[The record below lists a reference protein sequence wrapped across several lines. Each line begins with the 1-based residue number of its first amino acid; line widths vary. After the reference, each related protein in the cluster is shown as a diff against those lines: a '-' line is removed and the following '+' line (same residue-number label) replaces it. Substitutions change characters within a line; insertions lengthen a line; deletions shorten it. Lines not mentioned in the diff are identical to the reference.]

1 MAKKGKIEVV
11 KELEYKGIKLGQ
23 KIKIGYWAD
32 KEEMIIGVDTED
44 GDFIMS
50 NSGSTHKSGITLKEE
65 IERDGFTGVKI
76 LKGYENIDAFEWSW
90 VDRYDF
96 SLVEEES
103 E

>member
-44 GDFIMS
+44 GDFLMT

-76 LKGYENIDAFEWSW
+76 LKGYEKIDAFEWSW
-90 VDRYDF
+90 VDKDDF
-96 SLVEEES
+96 TVIEEE
-103 E
+103 

>member
-44 GDFIMS
+44 GDFLMT

-90 VDRYDF
+90 IDKDDF
-96 SLVEEES
+96 TVIEEE
-103 E
+103 

>member
-23 KIKIGYWAD
+23 KIKVGYWAD

-90 VDRYDF
+90 VDKDDF
-96 SLVEEES
+96 TVIEEE
-103 E
+103 

>member
-23 KIKIGYWAD
+23 KVKVGYWAD
-32 KEEMIIGVDTED
+32 KEEIVIGADVED
-44 GDFIMS
+44 GDFLIT
-50 NSGSTHKSGITLKEE
+50 NSGVKRKCGITLQEE
-65 IERDGFTGVKI
+65 IERDGYTSVKV
-76 LKGYENIDAFEWSW
+76 LEGYEKIDAFHWGW
-90 VDRYDF
+90 ADRYDF

>member
-23 KIKIGYWAD
+23 KVKVGYWAD
-32 KEEMIIGVDTED
+32 KEEIVIGADTED
-44 GDFIMS
+44 GDFLIT

-90 VDRYDF
+90 VDKDDF
-96 SLVEEES
+96 TVVEEE
-103 E
+103 

>member
-44 GDFIMS
+44 GDFLMT

-90 VDRYDF
+90 VDKDNF
-96 SLVEEES
+96 TVIEEE
-103 E
+103 

>member
-1 MAKKGKIEVV
+1 MAKKGKIEVI

-44 GDFIMS
+44 GDFLMT

-90 VDRYDF
+90 VDKDDF
-96 SLVEEES
+96 TVIEEE
-103 E
+103 

>member
-44 GDFIMS
+44 GDFLMT

-90 VDRYDF
+90 VDKDDF
-96 SLVEEES
+96 TVIEEE
-103 E
+103 

>member
-32 KEEMIIGVDTED
+32 KEEMIIGVDIED
-44 GDFIMS
+44 GDFLMT

-90 VDRYDF
+90 VDKDDF
-96 SLVEEES
+96 TVIEEE
-103 E
+103 

>member
-1 MAKKGKIEVV
+1 MARKGKIEVV

-32 KEEMIIGVDTED
+32 KEEMIIGIDTED
-44 GDFIMS
+44 GDFLMT

-90 VDRYDF
+90 VDKDDF
-96 SLVEEES
+96 TVVEEE
-103 E
+103 

>member
-11 KELEYKGIKLGQ
+11 KELEYKRIKLGQ

-44 GDFIMS
+44 GDFLMT

-90 VDRYDF
+90 VDKDDF
-96 SLVEEES
+96 TVIEEE
-103 E
+103 

>member
-1 MAKKGKIEVV
+1 MAAKKGKIEVV

-44 GDFIMS
+44 GDFLMT

-76 LKGYENIDAFEWSW
+76 LKRYENIDAFEWSW
-90 VDRYDF
+90 VDKDDF
-96 SLVEEES
+96 TVIEEE
-103 E
+103 

>member
-44 GDFIMS
+44 GDFLMT

-90 VDRYDF
+90 LDKDDF
-96 SLVEEES
+96 TVVEEE
-103 E
+103 

>member
-11 KELEYKGIKLGQ
+11 KELEYKGIRLGQ

-44 GDFIMS
+44 GDFLMT

-90 VDRYDF
+90 VDKDDF
-96 SLVEEES
+96 TVIEEE
-103 E
+103 

>member
-1 MAKKGKIEVV
+1 MTKKGKIEVV

-44 GDFIMS
+44 GDFLMT

-90 VDRYDF
+90 VDKDDF
-96 SLVEEES
+96 TVIEEE
-103 E
+103 

>member
-44 GDFIMS
+44 GDFLMT

-76 LKGYENIDAFEWSW
+76 LKGYENIDAFEWNW
-90 VDRYDF
+90 VDKDDF
-96 SLVEEES
+96 TVIEEE
-103 E
+103 

>member
-1 MAKKGKIEVV
+1 MVKKGKIEVV
-11 KELEYKGIKLGQ
+11 EELEYKGIKLGQ

-44 GDFIMS
+44 GDFLMT
-50 NSGSTHKSGITLKEE
+50 NSGSNNKCSLTLKEE

-90 VDRYDF
+90 IDKDDF
-96 SLVEEES
+96 TVVGEE
-103 E
+103 

>member
-1 MAKKGKIEVV
+1 
-11 KELEYKGIKLGQ
+11 
-23 KIKIGYWAD
+23 
-32 KEEMIIGVDTED
+32 MIIGVDTED

-90 VDRYDF
+90 ADRYDF